1 MSAVIQFL
9 AVITGLTLVSVG
21 LLEAFAYKNQR
32 LYPIFLIRP
41 EDTGAVR
48 LWTVNVG
55 FYNIVWGLFG
65 IAGVVIANSGDVATG
80 RTIVTMMCIA
90 HAILGIVLVISEPR
104 LWLSGIG
111 QSFLPLVILWLI
123 FTG

>member
-1 MSAVIQFL
+1 MSTLIQVL
-9 AVITGLTLVSVG
+9 AIITGMVLVSVG
-21 LLEAFAYKNQR
+21 LLEAFAYKNPR
-32 LYPIFLIRP
+32 LYPIFLIKP

-65 IAGVVIANSGDVATG
+65 IAGVVIANSGDLATD
-80 RTIVTMMCIA
+80 RTIVAMMCIA
-90 HAILGIVLVISEPR
+90 HAILGAVLVISEPR

-111 QSFLPLVILWLI
+111 QALLPAIILWLM
-123 FTG
+123 FAA

>member
-1 MSAVIQFL
+1 MGVLVQVL
-9 AVITGLTLVSVG
+9 AVITGLTLIAVG

-32 LYPIFLIRP
+32 LHPIFLIRP

-65 IAGVVIANSGDVATG
+65 IAGVVIANSGDMAVG
-80 RTIVTMMCIA
+80 RTIVTMMAIA
-90 HAILGIVLVISEPR
+90 HAILGAVLVISEPR

-111 QSFLPLVILWLI
+111 QAFLPVVILVLLSA
-123 FTG
+123 G